1 MTISS
6 YQLALILLRE
16 LVDQFLFHS
25 SEVLGA
31 QADVALQL
39 LKYFFVLDLI
49 IGLLV
54 LEFDEAA
61 E

>member
-6 YQLALILLRE
+6 YQLTLILLRE
-16 LVDQFLFHS
+16 LVDQLLFHS
-25 SEVLGA
+25 AEVLGA

-39 LKYFFVLDLI
+39 LKYFFVLNLI

>member
-6 YQLALILLRE
+6 YQLTLILLRE
-16 LVDQFLFHS
+16 LVDQLLFHS
-25 SEVLGA
+25 AEVLGA
-31 QADVALQL
+31 QTDVALQL
-39 LKYFFVLDLI
+39 LKYFFVLNLI